1 MTELSDELLVA
12 YVDGQLERK
21 QSRAV
26 EKVLEQDDVIARRV
40 HALKNAHS
48 RLEAAFESILAGE
61 EAIVA
66 PPPAPQGP
74 GFFVTWASAAK
85 IGLAGAGLVTALVL
99 ALAGYGWP
107 LALPNFAGDRSGTP
121 DAEWTG
127 SLPSAWQ
134 DDVARAQA
142 LLSRESLSVSPE
154 GQANQDLIGFQ
165 LGQAVGPGLKL
176 PDLKSEGF
184 RFMRGQLL
192 RSGDEPV
199 AQLLYL
205 GLSGAPLALYAKKG
219 EGAAEPE
226 FKSYGAIGGVG
237 WSDEGITYLLAGELD
252 AARLKQLADTIKK
265 QADSLKPSA
274 LNAGKSA
281 NAPQAP
287 ERRPSAKQ

>member
-26 EKVLEQDDVIARRV
+26 ERVLEQDDVIARRV
-40 HALKNAHS
+40 YALKNAHS
-48 RLEAAFESILAGE
+48 RLEAAFEAILAGE

-66 PPPAPQGP
+66 PPEPQRP

-85 IGLAGAGLVTALVL
+85 LGLAGAGLVAALVL
-99 ALAGYGWP
+99 AIGGYGWP
-107 LALPNFAGDRSGTP
+107 LVFPNFAGNRS
-121 DAEWTG
+121 DATEVEWTG
-127 SLPSAWQ
+127 SLPSTWQ

-142 LLSRESLSVSPE
+142 LLSRESLSVSSE
-154 GQANQDLIGFQ
+154 GQANLDLIGFQ
-165 LGQAVGPGLKL
+165 LGQAVASGLKL

-184 RFMRGQLL
+184 RFIRGQLL
-192 RSGDEPV
+192 RAGGEPV

-205 GLSGAPLALYAKKG
+205 GSSGAPLALYAKKG

-226 FKSYGAIGGVG
+226 FKSYGAIGGVE

-252 AARLKQLADTIKK
+252 APRLTQLADTIKK
-265 QADSLKPSA
+265 QADAPKPSA

-281 NAPQAP
+281 DAPQAP
-287 ERRPSAKQ
+287 ERRPSVKQ

>member
-66 PPPAPQGP
+66 PPPAPQGS

-107 LALPNFAGDRSGTP
+107 LALPNFAGNRSGAP
-121 DAEWTG
+121 DVEWTG
-127 SLPSAWQ
+127 SLPSTWQ

-142 LLSRESLSVSPE
+142 LLELLTAWRIELAVE
-154 GQANQDLIGFQ
+154 IGVNEQA
-165 LGQAVGPGLKL
+165 
-176 PDLKSEGF
+176 
-184 RFMRGQLL
+184 R
-192 RSGDEPV
+192 
-199 AQLLYL
+199 
-205 GLSGAPLALYAKKG
+205 
-219 EGAAEPE
+219 
-226 FKSYGAIGGVG
+226 IGGG
-237 WSDEGITYLLAGELD
+237 RCHDPPFASSIATRSINRRRARASRDITVPIGTLVTSA
-252 AARLKQLADTIKK
+252 I
-265 QADSLKPSA
+265 SL
-274 LNAGKSA
+274 
-281 NAPQAP
+281 
-287 ERRPSAKQ
+287 